1 MTPSD
6 KIREE
11 LYKAVV
17 KTTDLY
23 LFGMPQ
29 ALPLYAKYNFCLS
42 KHIQWD
48 EPQKKAKNFPSPV

>member
-42 KHIQWD
+42 KHIQ
-48 EPQKKAKNFPSPV
+48 